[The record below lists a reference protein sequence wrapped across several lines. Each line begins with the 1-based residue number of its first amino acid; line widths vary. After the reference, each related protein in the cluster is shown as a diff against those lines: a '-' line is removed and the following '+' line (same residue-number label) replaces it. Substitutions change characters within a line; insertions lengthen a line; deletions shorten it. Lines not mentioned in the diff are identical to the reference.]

1 MTTTM
6 TLPQHPFG
14 SEITTT
20 DIIAQMQTSMG
31 WEDRYRNVIQLGK
44 KLPQLDDSYK
54 QDQLKISGCE
64 SQVWLHHQ
72 VVDEH
77 YYFIADSDA
86 RIVRGLITLVLAAYN
101 GRTAAEINAFDIDTY
116 FDNLGLITHLSPSRG
131 NGLKAIV
138 EQIKQLAH

>member
-1 MTTTM
+1 M

-20 DIIAQMQTSMG
+20 DIIAQMQIATG

-44 KLPQLDDSYK
+44 KLPLLDDSYK

-72 VVDEH
+72 VVDDH

-86 RIVRGLITLVLAAYN
+86 RIVRGLITLVLAAYH
-101 GRTAAEINAFDIDTY
+101 GKTAAEIDAFDINAY
-116 FDNLGLITHLSPSRG
+116 FDDLGLITHLSPSRG

-138 EQIKQLAH
+138 EQIKQLTH

>member
-20 DIIAQMQTSMG
+20 DIIAQMQTAMG

-64 SQVWLHHQ
+64 SQVWLHNQ

>member
-1 MTTTM
+1 MTTTI

-20 DIIAQMQTSMG
+20 DIIAQMQIAMG

-72 VVDEH
+72 VVNNH

-101 GRTAAEINAFDIDTY
+101 GKTAAEINAFDIDAY
-116 FDNLGLITHLSPSRG
+116 FDSLGLMAHLSPSRG